1 MIAERGQPFPKKSY
15 LCRPN
20 RTNLKPLMSSI
31 LLIGDIVGYGNL
43 GMSVMT
49 PILSHLGYEI
59 YRLPSSM
66 VSNNFSYGKFAVLDT
81 TDYMRQSIEI
91 WEEQGFTVDAVCT
104 GYLVSK
110 EQARIVSDYC
120 RKLKSRGTFIFVD
133 PIMADDGKL
142 YNGATAETVAYMRS
156 VCNVADVM
164 VPNVTEAKFL
174 ADKYLDKEDLTS
186 EEADD
191 LLMTLQRLS
200 GNSVIISSMLMEG
213 QTCTMLYDKG
223 ANRKIVL
230 PYQQVEAQFSGTGD
244 VFSAMTIGN
253 YLKGNTLDVSVL
265 KAMDFV
271 SHVIEANKCSLLADN
286 GIPIERHLY
295 ELGM

>member
-1 MIAERGQPFPKKSY
+1 
-15 LCRPN
+15 
-20 RTNLKPLMSSI
+20 MSSI

-81 TDYMRQSIEI
+81 TDYMRQCIDI
-91 WEEQGFTVDAVCT
+91 WEEQGFNVDAVCT
-104 GYLVSK
+104 GYLVSE
-110 EQARIVSDYC
+110 EQTRIVTDYC
-120 RKLKSRGTFIFVD
+120 RKLKARGTFIFVD

-142 YNGATAETVAYMRS
+142 YNGATDETVAYMRS
-156 VCNVADVM
+156 VCKVADLI

-186 EEADD
+186 DEAED
-191 LLMTLQRLS
+191 LIYTLHAL
-200 GNSVIISSMLMEG
+200 GNNSVIISSMVMDG

-223 ANRKIVL
+223 LGRTIVL
-230 PYQQVEAQFSGTGD
+230 PYRQVAAQFSGTGD
-244 VFSAMTIGN
+244 VFSSVTIGQ
-253 YLKGNTLDVSVL
+253 YLKGNTLEDSVL
-265 KAMDFV
+265 KAMNFV
-271 SHVIEANKCSLLADN
+271 AHVIEANQHFLKQDN
-286 GIPIERHLY
+286 GIPIERHFD